1 MMALKST
8 ILHFIQNCS
17 DPERAKQS
25 DTMIGLALA
34 TASGMCFSEQTA
46 FFRPDNVLGP
56 TAAGTLIALAGRTLP
71 LKWTAS

>member
-1 MMALKST
+1 M
-8 ILHFIQNCS
+8 FYYCS

-46 FFRPDNVLGP
+46 FCRPDYVLIP
-56 TAAGTLIALAGRTLP
+56 TVAGALTALTGRTLP